1 MEESSVIDDKDRK
14 IIEMLIENGR
24 ITFTEMAKV
33 IGITEAAVRKRVKRL
48 EEEGIIKKYTAVV
61 NHKALGYNVVSLV
74 GIDVESDKLLK
85 IADTVA
91 SNDWARKVWIT
102 TGDHMIMIEVWARDN
117 DEFMKIIEELG
128 KIEGVKRVCP
138 AIVLETIKI

>member
-1 MEESSVIDDKDRK
+1 MIDDKDRK